1 LNIYILKGGTK
12 LDDKYPFKLIGLPY
26 QYNAL
31 EPYIDTETVK
41 LHHDKHLKKYVDN
54 LNEILAD
61 YPVYQT
67 WGIEKLIL
75 NNSALPPSIQTGVK
89 NNAGGVYNHN
99 LYFNIMRPGMQQND
113 PTGDLK
119 DAIIKSFDSLENFYT
134 KFKDAALKV
143 FGSGYAWLIVD
154 LDKELKIVTS
164 ANQDVPLNVFHVLLI
179 DVWEHAYYLK
189 YKNRRDEYINN
200 WQNLIDWQ
208 KSEKNYDNAI
218 NYLNTNKIN

>member
-1 LNIYILKGGTK
+1 ME
-12 LDDKYPFKLIGLPY
+12 DRYPFKLIMLPY

-41 LHHDKHLKKYVDN
+41 LHHDKHLKKYVDT

-61 YPVYQT
+61 YPVYHT
-67 WGIEKLIL
+67 WSLEKLIL
-75 NNSALPPSIQTGVK
+75 SNSTLPPNIQIGVK

-99 LYFNIMRPGMQQND
+99 LYFNIMRQGSQQND

-119 DAIIKSFDSLENFYT
+119 EAIIKSFDSLENFYNL
-134 KFKDAALKV
+134 FKEAALKV

-154 LDKELKIVTS
+154 KNKELSIITS
-164 ANQDVPLNVFHVLLI
+164 HNQDVPLNVFHVLLI

-189 YKNRRDEYINN
+189 YKNRRDEYIMN
-200 WQNLIDWQ
+200 WQNIIDWD
-208 KSEKNYDNAI
+208 KAGKNYNIAI
-218 NYLNTNKIN
+218 NYLNTAKTN